1 MALDHFSVSVTQNVV
16 TNLAAGRIWEQGARI
31 KRIGVFAPVAATS
44 FTYTLFM
51 GAQVII
57 EGFTPR
63 KSRATE
69 EGFDTL
75 PRKSPS
81 ASSNG
86 TSWSGDYNILTPVGF
101 ENVVGEKNIISA
113 LHSGAAAQS
122 IEVAIDFE
130 PLTQ

>member
-31 KRIGVFAPVAATS
+31 KRIGVFAPAAATS

-57 EGFTPR
+57 EGSHRFEAPNKRGVRTL
-63 KSRATE
+63 SRE
-69 EGFDTL
+69 
-75 PRKSPS
+75 SPS

-101 ENVVGEKNIISA
+101 ENVVGEKNIISS

>member
-31 KRIGVFAPVAATS
+31 KRIGVFAPAAATS

-57 EGFTPR
+57 EGSHHLR
-63 KSRATE
+63 RRQK

-75 PRKSPS
+75 P
-81 ASSNG
+81 
-86 TSWSGDYNILTPVGF
+86 
-101 ENVVGEKNIISA
+101 
-113 LHSGAAAQS
+113 
-122 IEVAIDFE
+122 
-130 PLTQ
+130 